1 MMRGLLTKELRQH
14 AYTLAFLFLMLLGA
28 LALIGGNVTL
38 RRATGG
44 GFAGV
49 HMLHHTYVPLVCLV
63 LGQILIATEFRQKT
77 QLFLEGLPLP
87 RWRMLAVKF
96 ALGFAVLVG
105 AVAAAL
111 FVAWQSARG
120 SEAITPRFAALVA
133 LKSAGWVW
141 FLYTLCFA
149 HAFLGRYR
157 VVFGVTLFFG
167 FLALSGSS
175 VRVSDFGPFA
185 LVDERFAYERH
196 VFPASALAVA
206 GVAGLGFAALGFALG
221 LVRDASVASL
231 LAEKMSARE
240 KVVMTLVVGAV
251 MSLSAWLFEHY
262 KTATPVRMPG
272 ALEAERGVVRVFASA
287 AVDAPS
293 REETAALER
302 TAKRAAEELGALAE
316 YLGCKTFPPVFIV
329 HRRDLGAGEFSDGEL
344 KPSQGAMVRVN
355 LTASELRERQFDERL
370 VRAALFAHTGG
381 LAGRERNFWVL
392 DGVVHWWPRRGNPHT
407 VPPADE
413 EQWALARKTMPE
425 NFSTRHLSAWHSVW
439 RDTGVKEGRALA
451 GSGLAVLAASHGVEA
466 RQRFL
471 AAMFGPARSADFRGW
486 LADVLRPRASRFR
499 AAAGIAEEAFVVEW
513 RRTLA
518 LESPGGKPVPK

>member
-1 MMRGLLTKELRQH
+1 MIRGLLTKELRQH
-14 AYTLAFLFLMLLGA
+14 GYTLTFLFVMLLGA
-28 LALIGGNVTL
+28 LALISGNSML
-38 RRATGG
+38 RRAFGG

-49 HMLHHTYVPLVCLV
+49 QMLHHTYVPLVCLV

-96 ALGFAVLVG
+96 ALGLVVLAG

-120 SEAITPRFAALVA
+120 SEALTPRFAALVA
-133 LKSAGWVW
+133 LKSTGWVW

-157 VVFGVTLFFG
+157 MVFGVTLFFG
-167 FLALSGSS
+167 FLALNGSG
-175 VRVSDFGPFA
+175 VRLSDFGPFA
-185 LVDERFAYERH
+185 LVDERFAYERY
-196 VFPASALAVA
+196 VFPSSALAVA
-206 GVAGLGFAALGFALG
+206 GVTGLGLAVLGFALG

-240 KVVMTLVVGAV
+240 KVAMTLIMVAV
-251 MSLSAWLFEHY
+251 MSLSAWLLDHY

-272 ALEAERGVVRVFASA
+272 AFEAQRGVVRVFASA

-302 TAKRAAEELGALAE
+302 AAHRAAEELGALAE
-316 YLGCKTFPPVFIV
+316 YLGCTSFPPVFIV
-329 HRRDLGAGEFSDGEL
+329 HRRDLAAREYSNGEL

-355 LTASELRERQFDERL
+355 LTAPGFDESSLHEWL
-370 VRAALFAHTGG
+370 VRAALGAHTGG
-381 LAGRERNFWVL
+381 LAERERNVWPL
-392 DGVVHWWPRRGNPHT
+392 DGLAAWWPGRGDPQIDAGLDPT
-407 VPPADE
+407 SSS
-413 EQWALARKTMPE
+413 LARKAMPAE
-425 NFSTRHLSAWHSVW
+425 FAARNLDAWHSLR
-439 RDTGVKEGRALA
+439 RDATQLRASALA
-451 GSGLAVLAASHGVEA
+451 ETGLDVLAQNHGDEA

-471 AAMFGPARSADFRGW
+471 AAMFREVRPADSRGW
-486 LADVLRPRASRFR
+486 FGDVLRSRSSRLR
-499 AAAGIAEEAFVVEW
+499 AAAGVSEDEFVAEW
-513 RRTLA
+513 RAA
-518 LESPGGKPVPK
+518 LEALPAP